1 MMNLNLGFGGSEPT
15 VQKEDKNY
23 EIEVQK
29 LKLFASRW
37 SLYVNQTVKK
47 YPSDATRKLVAVS
60 DMINE
65 ILQRDELPD
74 YTDKQKIEDIYKI
87 IEKEGDFTPVQ
98 NASYFGES
106 ESGFNME
113 EVLNPKG
120 ELDLMSLC
128 KELGVTE

>member
-1 MMNLNLGFGGSEPT
+1 MMNLNLGFGGNETTPSNDNAYKT
-15 VQKEDKNY
+15 
-23 EIEVQK
+23 EVQK

-60 DMINE
+60 ETINE

-98 NASYFGES
+98 NASLFGES
-106 ESGFNME
+106 DNGFNME

-120 ELDLMSLC
+120 DLDLMSLC